1 MICPIAQAGHT
12 EGNDYLTCT
21 LVAWRYILSE
31 NKYTMT
37 DAEVRVKMV
46 SEVLLRL
53 SLFVLSFQKLLE

>member
-1 MICPIAQAGHT
+1 MICPIVQAGHT
-12 EGNDYLTCT
+12 EGNDNLT
-21 LVAWRYILSE
+21 LVAWRYILRE

-53 SLFVLSFQKLLE
+53 SMFVLSFHKLLE